1 LESRN
6 RQKLLETLSQSLSY
20 RRADEGLDFL
30 GRPEL
35 CPIRL
40 QLELLKPE
48 LVQQE
53 ESMHSSIVVVG
64 SARLGEPEARE
75 IVAANHRDTS
85 PA

>member
-1 LESRN
+1 MESRN

-30 GRPEL
+30 GRPEAR
-35 CPIRL
+35 PIRL

-53 ESMHSSIVVVG
+53 EGMHSSIVVVG
-64 SARLGEPEARE
+64 SARLVEPVEARSRE
-75 IVAANHRDTS
+75 HEQR
-85 PA
+85 